1 MTQTLF
7 TAGLLLLCFSSCKK
21 EKEVQVPEYSV
32 SEKGDFVVDRNPFD
46 KAFGTVLPQL
56 FFAVKYERGESK
68 RVAVSVEGLPA
79 GITDSF
85 STRGGYPDFNTTL
98 FLKDAGVA
106 AGTYTPTLKLK
117 VDGASEVMSYP
128 FRVTLNG
135 FGSCAAYFA
144 GREFTATS
152 SCLGVDSGTNSYT
165 AISRLLSPFGDTV
178 LISNYR
184 NSGMDL
190 KMVVD
195 CKTRRATIPPQYLGD
210 KGVQSTGYGQLS
222 DDVEGSPTTLSF
234 SVLEMNPGGPA
245 FCDLVLKFK

>member
-1 MTQTLF
+1 MNKTFVALGF
-7 TAGLLLLCFSSCKK
+7 LLICFSACKK
-21 EKEVQVPEYSV
+21 AEDKTPEYSV
-32 SEKGDFVVDRNPFD
+32 SEKGDFVIERNPFD
-46 KAFGTVLPQL
+46 KDFGAVLPQL
-56 FFAVKYERGESK
+56 FFAVKYERGDSK
-68 RVAVSVEGLPA
+68 RVTLSVADLPA
-79 GITDSF
+79 GITDSL
-85 STRGGYPDFNTTL
+85 SSSGGYPDFNTTL
-98 FLKDAGVA
+98 FLKDAGAA

-117 VDGASEVMSYP
+117 ADGASEGISHP
-128 FRVTLNG
+128 FKVTLNG

-165 AISRLLSPFGDTV
+165 ATSRLLSPFSDTV

-184 NSGMDL
+184 NSGLDL
-190 KMVVD
+190 KMIVD

-210 KGVQSTGYGQLS
+210 KGVESTGYGQLS

-245 FCDLVLKFK
+245 FCTLVLKFK